1 MNYFEEYLKVATT
14 TPAIQEQCESILKK
28 IQSGELIYPEKKID
42 QFIMLC
48 ERVTHPMPLYQK
60 LMTAIFLTNVENSVN
75 EEENGSS
82 QKNDLLNS

>member
-1 MNYFEEYLKVATT
+1 MNYFEEYLKIATT
-14 TPAIQEQCESILKK
+14 TPKIREQCESILKK
-28 IQSGELIYPEKKID
+28 IESGELIYPEEKID

-82 QKNDLLNS
+82 QKNNLLNS